1 LLLLGKNN
9 LELYCQQIP
18 ANQRR
23 FCHQTAN
30 RAAANVCSRTGKVLR
45 RIAQGEELVLLLLT
59 EKRPRGARN
68 QEEKDAKPN
77 QTFTF
82 AVNFGLSTEERA
94 QIRASEAGADAG
106 RGFACQRCGKVFSY
120 AYYRLVGK
128 SWKTTSLENT
138 VFKKII
144 IVTIA
149 MIITRV

>member
-1 LLLLGKNN
+1 
-9 LELYCQQIP
+9 LELYHQQIP

-30 RAAANVCSRTGKVLR
+30 QAAANVCSRTGKVLR
-45 RIAQGEELVLLLLT
+45 RIAQGEELVLLLA

-120 AYYRLVGK
+120 AYYRLVGT
-128 SWKTTSLENT
+128 WKTTSLENT
-138 VFKKII
+138 VFEKSPEFK
-144 IVTIA
+144 
-149 MIITRV
+149 MH